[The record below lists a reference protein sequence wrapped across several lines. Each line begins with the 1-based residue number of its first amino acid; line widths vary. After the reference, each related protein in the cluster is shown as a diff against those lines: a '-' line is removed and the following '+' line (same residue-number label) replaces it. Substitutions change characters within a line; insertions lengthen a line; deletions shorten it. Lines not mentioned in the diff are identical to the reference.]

1 MSRGKGDAFQ
11 RRRDRDSGGRKARVP
26 SQAAKGKACTAA
38 AGSGAEHCGSPG
50 GRKWTVACK
59 RTRAARPLT
68 RRAEST
74 RRSAARPKRGAEIP
88 GSRRARCAE
97 RLSTEFGKRGEEEGR
112 KGGEGATPNARAGS
126 GTAAPQAR
134 RALCRSQCAPPCA
147 PPSRAARLAGA
158 RLDGV
163 LQRRAA
169 ARGGREGVGEGR
181 GAEHSTFGILQSGCS
196 SAPSPPQGRPAA
208 RPDLLLQGHAMIS
221 SYPYVGGRQHLN
233 TRPRKR

>member
-97 RLSTEFGKRGEEEGR
+97 RLSTEFGKRGRRRREGR
-112 KGGEGATPNARAGS
+112 EGRGRHRTQGPGRELWRRKHGARFAGLNARRPARRQ
-126 GTAAPQAR
+126 AAPPAWPAR
-134 RALCRSQCAPPCA
+134 ASTASCR
-147 PPSRAARLAGA
+147 
-158 RLDGV
+158 DE
-163 LQRRAA
+163 LQHEA
-169 ARGGREGVGEGR
+169 GGREWGKGGGLSTQLLGSYKVGVQVPPPPRREG
-181 GAEHSTFGILQSGCS
+181 
-196 SAPSPPQGRPAA
+196 PRPA
-208 RPDLLLQGHAMIS
+208 RILYYRAM
-221 SYPYVGGRQHLN
+221 P
-233 TRPRKR
+233 